1 MAKKQKTDM
10 IIVGGGMAGLTL
22 ASVVARQNPA
32 LKITVI
38 DRDKPKDQLS
48 EIFDGRTTAI
58 SYASSLILKQ
68 AGIWDDIMPHG
79 QPITSIDVQDNHSPF
94 ILKFD
99 AQDIGDQPFG
109 WILENQLI
117 RFSLQQQ
124 VRALKNITYK
134 APATVAEIDTTLEQA
149 SVTLRDGSIIQGNLI
164 VGADGRFSVVREW
177 ANIDLVEIDYKQK
190 ATVCLVTHE
199 QPHNGLAV
207 ERFMSDGPF
216 AVLPFTDDK
225 DGNHRSALVWTE
237 HGKNMRNFNAVSEEV
252 FNLELHRRFDDR
264 YGAVELAGYR
274 AQYPLKLY
282 HAADL
287 IGPRLALV
295 GDAAHA
301 IHPIAGQGLNL
312 GMQDIAV
319 LAELIKKETG
329 DIGAPEVLQNYQRAR
344 RFDIFAMVA
353 ATDVLNRLFSNN
365 ILPIR
370 ALRNVGLGA
379 VNRVPR
385 LKKFFMRT
393 AMGLHSRNNRDG

>member
-1 MAKKQKTDM
+1 MTKKLKADM

-22 ASVVARQNPA
+22 ASVVAHQNPT
-32 LKITVI
+32 LQVTVI
-38 DRDKPKDQLS
+38 DKDVPKEQLS
-48 EIFDGRTTAI
+48 EKFDGRTTAI
-58 SYASSLILKQ
+58 SYASSLVLKD
-68 AGIWDDIMPHG
+68 AGIWDDIVTQG
-79 QPITSIDVQDNHSPF
+79 QSITAIDVQDNHSPF
-94 ILKFD
+94 ILNFNAED
-99 AQDIGDQPFG
+99 VGDQPFG
-109 WILENQLI
+109 WIFENQLI
-117 RFSLQQQ
+117 RFHLQQQ
-124 VRALKNITYK
+124 VRSLGNITYL
-134 APATVAEIDTTLEQA
+134 APATVAEIDSTPEQA
-149 SVTLRDGSIIQGNLI
+149 SVTLDDETIIQGKLI
-164 VGADGRFSVVREW
+164 VGADGRFSAVREW
-177 ANIDLVEIDYKQK
+177 ADIDLVEIDYKQK

-199 QPHNGLAV
+199 KPHNGLAV

-225 DGNHRSALVWTE
+225 KGNHRSALVWTE
-237 HGKNMRNFNAVSEEV
+237 HGKDMRNFNTVSEEV
-252 FNLELHRRFDDR
+252 FNLELQRRFDDR

-287 IGPRLALV
+287 IGVRMALV
-295 GDAAHA
+295 GDAGHA

-319 LAELIKKETG
+319 LAELIKEG
-329 DIGAPEVLQNYQRAR
+329 GDDIGSPKLLQKYQQSR

-365 ILPIR
+365 VLPIR
-370 ALRNVGLGA
+370 ALRNIGLGA

-393 AMGLHSRNNRDG
+393 AMGLHSRR